1 MSISRPAFL
10 PEFALRPRE
19 PDRRANHDAFAT
31 ARPTE
36 ARSVG
41 DARPAGLDDRFASAL
56 ARPRRPPRCA
66 AHRRT
71 RRNAAN
77 GTTWDARTRRWHRP
91 RDWMSVSLPHAS
103 ASLARNDAPRI
114 DERAPNARAH
124 RNRECGDERSGEAQQ
139 HAVIGVFAPAFLQH
153 FALTG
158 WRLSEKAIPPQKR
171 LLLRVSVPDRVW
183 IRIERPL
190 LLSTWIQRRTPPV
203 RLGRSLLGTT
213 PQISR
218 LEVKSVLE
226 SGTYR
231 RHCQVSLEKLG
242 QGRRARRRVEC

>member
-1 MSISRPAFL
+1 VETQADAVDWIVHEMSLSRPAFL

-103 ASLARNDAPRI
+103 DSLTRNDAPRI

-124 RNRECGDERSGEAQQ
+124 RNRECSDKRSGEAQQ

-153 FALTG
+153 FSLTG
-158 WRLSEKAIPPQKR
+158 WRLSEKAAPPQKR
-171 LLLRVSVPDRVW
+171 LLLRVSVPDRVR

-190 LLSTWIQRRTPPV
+190 LLSTWIQ
-203 RLGRSLLGTT
+203 
-213 PQISR
+213 I
-218 LEVKSVLE
+218 
-226 SGTYR
+226 
-231 RHCQVSLEKLG
+231 
-242 QGRRARRRVEC
+242 A